1 MRQNDRAK
9 QFMPFAALKGYE
21 EMVEEQALPTPQAK
35 NQKGNKKLQSAK
47 KTPCSNQ
54 NSNAEITT
62 PKTHKKT
69 QK

>member
-21 EMVEEQALPTPQAK
+21 EMVEEQALPIPQAK
-35 NQKGNKKLQSAK
+35 NQKDNKKLQNAK
-47 KTPCSNQ
+47 KTPYSNQ
-54 NSNAEITT
+54 SSNEESPT

-69 QK
+69 